1 MSLLDDVELD
11 EDNDLPEE
19 GSDPDPESAHR
30 VPAPAAELVFHG
42 PGLKGGTCTSSKFKS
57 DSGVCSSLWCKEL
70 SSCWQFCKGSLALA
84 PWRRSVLVP
93 YLGELRQCI

>member
-11 EDNDLPEE
+11 EDNDPPEE
-19 GSDPDPESAHR
+19 GSDPDPESAQR
-30 VPAPAAELVFHG
+30 GPAPAAELVFHG

-57 DSGVCSSLWCKEL
+57 DSGVCSSSWCKEL
-70 SSCWQFCKGSLALA
+70 SSCGNLARVPLLLHR
-84 PWRRSVLVP
+84 WRRSVLVP